1 MNTENLEPG
10 IYFYTLTSNEGMIKT
25 GKLVMMEE

>member
-10 IYFYTLTSNEGMIKT
+10 IYFYSINGKEGMIKT